1 MSKHFYLQFV
11 REVMQKES
19 SKLLYNYWNELRGS
33 RSAPE
38 RKNLDPTKIRKSLAN
53 VFILESDENEDE
65 FLFRLAG
72 SHLCTT
78 YCRELKGR
86 SFNELWHQKDRDALK
101 TLIRAVTEDHAV
113 ALTSFNGTSASGKRI
128 SFEIILLPVR
138 HNGETTSRILGAMS
152 AIENP
157 YWLGLEPIVE
167 QRITGLRLI
176 WPDDVSNQLPLRD
189 LSSDVINNEVDVYF
203 KDEFSGEEN
212 KQPVDIP
219 AKIAIPTKVH
229 GNLARR
235 YSHLSV
241 IDGGKS

>member
-1 MSKHFYLQFV
+1 
-11 REVMQKES
+11 
-19 SKLLYNYWNELRGS
+19 
-33 RSAPE
+33 
-38 RKNLDPTKIRKSLAN
+38 PTKIRKSLAN

-86 SFNELWHQKDRDALK
+86 SFNELWHHKDREALK

-113 ALTSFNGTSASGKRI
+113 ALTSFNGISASGKRV
-128 SFEIILLPVR
+128 SFENILLPVR
-138 HNGETTSRILGAMS
+138 HNGDTTSRILGAMS

-157 YWLGLEPIVE
+157 YWLGLDPIVE

-189 LSSDVINNEVDVYF
+189 LSSNIINNEVDVYF
-203 KDEFSGEEN
+203 KNEISN
-212 KQPVDIP
+212 KKNEQTIVIP
-219 AKIAIPTKVH
+219 TKIAIPTKIH
-229 GNLARR
+229 GNFARR